1 VQQCYINAEVTPEEA
16 GTALGGGL
24 WYYGDTISVT
34 VYRNEDWAF
43 LNWTENDEVVS
54 EELTY
59 TFIATGNRNLVAHF
73 QYTEGVGEQDGKVL
87 ALYPNPVSDKLIV
100 ETDEALGTVEVYNL
114 MGALVYS
121 QKNCANKL
129 EINTSDWPSGIYFLR
144 LTSNKTSE
152 TRRFVKE

>member
-1 VQQCYINAEVTPEEA
+1 M
-16 GTALGGGL
+16 
-24 WYYGDTISVT
+24 
-34 VYRNEDWAF
+34 
-43 LNWTENDEVVS
+43 
-54 EELTY
+54 TY
-59 TFIATGNRNLVAHF
+59 SFIATGNRNLVAHF